1 MEDYFVC
8 EDEPSSCTFIADLSG
23 NEAQAERVGCNSL
36 KIEFKLTPA
45 SPFLHAASLENLVSI
60 YHHNITITNVE
71 FSKGRFTILASNTGD
86 ITDGHF
92 HLVLDP
98 SLFDFLANT
107 SQNTFKVNY
116 PSLLAPVH
124 YSEEECS
131 VLESVEAYMTAVE
144 VLSYAMLLFSLPSCK
159 IVGLEMFGLLQLLY
173 IDLATQTFLTLYS
186 FPLTKFGLFNGLSI
200 SLS

>member
-1 MEDYFVC
+1 M
-8 EDEPSSCTFIADLSG
+8 
-23 NEAQAERVGCNSL
+23 
-36 KIEFKLTPA
+36 
-45 SPFLHAASLENLVSI
+45 
-60 YHHNITITNVE
+60 
-71 FSKGRFTILASNTGD
+71 
-86 ITDGHF
+86 
-92 HLVLDP
+92 LDP

-107 SQNTFKVNY
+107 SQNTFEVNY

-159 IVGLEMFGLLQLLY
+159 IVGLEMFGLLELLY

-186 FPLTKFGLFNGLSI
+186 FPLTKFGLFNGAST